1 MKKQPI
7 TTIGTVAIVLAF
19 SVGCSQSKVDDLN
32 AQLKISQEDLSR
44 TQADLANYKRAQGEA
59 EQAVII
65 AQNQAETALAKL
77 AEQQQSPIQNQPETA
92 GAKPSGNPT
101 SKKERFS
108 YAVGLQI
115 GGDFGNKEI
124 KIDFAQFA
132 EGVKTAYLS
141 KDTLMTEAE
150 SKKVL
155 DEVWKD
161 YQNRE
166 KAKRTAEADTAK
178 KAGIDYLAANRK
190 KPGVKVTAGGLQYRV
205 IKAGEGASPT
215 KSDKVEVH
223 YRGWTIDGEEFD
235 SSHSR
240 NKTSTFG
247 VTQVIRGWTE
257 ALTMMKPGGKW
268 EIVVPQELAY
278 GPGGKR
284 PKIPPYSALRFEIEL
299 ISVEQAKPV
308 AKKPVTSNIVRI
320 PSQTEL
326 DQGAKPEILTKEQEA
341 ELKKKNK

>member
-1 MKKQPI
+1 MKKQTI
-7 TTIGTVAIVLAF
+7 TTIVTVAIVLAV

-32 AQLKISQEDLSR
+32 AQLMISQEDLSR
-44 TQADLANYKRAQGEA
+44 TQGDLDNAKKAQREA
-59 EQAVII
+59 EQAVMA
-65 AQNQAETALAKL
+65 AQNQAKTALAKL
-77 AEQQQSPIQNQPETA
+77 AEQQSPIQNQPETA
-92 GAKPSGNPT
+92 GGKPSGNPT

-108 YAVGLQI
+108 YAVDLQI
-115 GGDFGNKEI
+115 GGDFGGKEI
-124 KIDFAQFA
+124 EIDFGQFA

-141 KDTLMTEAE
+141 KDKLMTEDE
-150 SKKVL
+150 SKKIL

-161 YQNRE
+161 YQDRE
-166 KAKRTAEADTAK
+166 KTNRTAEANTSK
-178 KAGIDYLAANRK
+178 KAGIDYLAANGK
-190 KPGVKVTAGGLQYRV
+190 KPGVKVTASGLQYRV
-205 IKAGEGASPT
+205 IKAGEGTSPT
-215 KSDKVEVH
+215 KSDKAEVH

-240 NKTSTFG
+240 NETSTFG
-247 VTQVIRGWTE
+247 VTRVIRGWTE

-284 PKIPPYSALRFEIEL
+284 PKIPPYSTLRFEIEL
-299 ISVEQAKPV
+299 ISVEQAKPL

-320 PSQTEL
+320 PSQAEL